1 MSDPKGFNEASRMAL
16 DALPERQSRSL
27 VPQTTQLPTSLQP
40 ATKDEFRTEL
50 TSCLVLTAPTGMT
63 KEDRNE
69 WLRVAWGTLRDLPP
83 DILAAGCK
91 AARETCDHPSKIVPT
106 IMKEAGPWM
115 AMRRRSSTPIESA
128 LLPAPQIEEP
138 DYITPEQ
145 MAEIRKEFGI

>member
-1 MSDPKGFNEASRMAL
+1 M
-16 DALPERQSRSL
+16 
-27 VPQTTQLPTSLQP
+27 TP